1 MKQLTVIAAAILL
14 FLACNNAADPEADG
28 PDTSS
33 SLPAPATVDTNSL
46 RPDSPQVEKALRK

>member
-1 MKQLTVIAAAILL
+1 MKQLTVITAAILL
-14 FLACNNAADPEADG
+14 MLACNNAAEPESAG

-46 RPDSPQVEKALRK
+46 QPDTPKVERALRK

>member
-1 MKQLTVIAAAILL
+1 MKQLTVIAAAVLL
-14 FLACNNAADPEADG
+14 FLACNNAADTESG

-46 RPDSPQVEKALRK
+46 KPDSPQVEKALRK